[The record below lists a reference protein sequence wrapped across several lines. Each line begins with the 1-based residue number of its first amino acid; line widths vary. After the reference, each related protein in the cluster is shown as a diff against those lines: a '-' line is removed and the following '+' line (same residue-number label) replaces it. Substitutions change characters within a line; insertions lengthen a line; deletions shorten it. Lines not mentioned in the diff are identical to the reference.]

1 MFKKATAFLTSA
13 ILGISAV
20 ALSCSVPV
28 MAEDLSSF
36 PAEPVKIGVEAFDT
50 TDEQFMALQEYL
62 DYLADRYNAHDL
74 QVTAPRSGV
83 AGNVGIESTIDP
95 VYIRKP
101 TRKVDTEAPEAKEQF
116 DKLSIPLVTSELEKL
131 DYVVFSL
138 ESI

>member
-62 DYLADRYNAHDL
+62 DYLADNLNISFMYPHFQSSPVLR
-74 QVTAPRSGV
+74 QVR
-83 AGNVGIESTIDP
+83 
-95 VYIRKP
+95 
-101 TRKVDTEAPEAKEQF
+101 
-116 DKLSIPLVTSELEKL
+116 
-131 DYVVFSL
+131 
-138 ESI
+138 